1 MSEMISTDTLVE
13 WLQRLVRC
21 PSEQSDEMEQDPAI
35 QSFVRDEVKPLVE
48 ELGLHGRLDNY
59 GNLIVDAGPENGELM
74 LATFAYAMT
83 HPHST
88 MPSPFAG
95 EIIEALDGTYVRGR
109 GISEQKSSLVAS
121 LAAFAEFAKSG
132 SSRHRL
138 SWVLLTA
145 GETGRHDAIAA
156 ALKEMGAKPRFALVV
171 TGSSGDFSIG
181 NRGRLDVEVI
191 IEGRPAH
198 SSTPWKGIDVT
209 RGVEQ
214 ILRKAA
220 LINEQ
225 LPKHPMLGPA
235 SLTCTSIRTRPE
247 ATHTIQSYA
256 RLVFDRR
263 LLPGETPEGVV
274 QGLKELLTVEPPLQ
288 CSVSAGAFMYG
299 AALDPGSELL
309 VEIAAAL
316 KSQNLM
322 MPKTFYADGALDL
335 GYLHHHNTQAL
346 KWGPGDPAQFQT
358 DDERVAVAE
367 VVLMV
372 KRYNAVYRHFANLA

>member
-1 MSEMISTDTLVE
+1 MSGKISTVTLVE
-13 WLQRLVRC
+13 WLQRLVRR
-21 PSEQSDEMEQDPAI
+21 PSEQSDAMEQDPAI

-48 ELGLHGRLDNY
+48 ELGLQGRLDAY
-59 GNLIVDAGPENGELM
+59 GNLIVDVGPENGGCT

-83 HPHST
+83 HPRST
-88 MPSPFAG
+88 MPAPFDG
-95 EIIEALDGTYVRGR
+95 EVIETPDGAYVRGR

-132 SSRHRL
+132 YPRHRL

-156 ALKEMGAKPRFALVV
+156 AIKEMGAKPRFALVV
-171 TGSSGDFSIG
+171 TGSSGDFSLG

-191 IEGRPAH
+191 IEGRPSH

-214 ILRKAA
+214 ILRKAS

-225 LPKHPMLGPA
+225 LPKHPALGPA
-235 SLTCTSIRTRPE
+235 SLTCTSIRTRPD
-247 ATHTIQSYA
+247 ATHTIQSHA
-256 RLVFDRR
+256 RLVYDRR
-263 LLPGETPEGVV
+263 LLPGETPEAVLL
-274 QGLKELLTVEPPLQ
+274 GLKEMLTVEPPLR
-288 CSVSAGAFMYG
+288 CSVTAGSFMYG
-299 AALDPGSELL
+299 AALEPGSELL

-316 KSQNLM
+316 KSQNLAV
-322 MPKTFYADGALDL
+322 PKTYYADGALDV

-346 KWGPGDPAQFQT
+346 KWGPGDPAQFHT

-372 KRYNAVYRHFANLA
+372 ERYNAVYRHFANLP